1 MALTLLADRHL
12 IQAEPEQNLLAACL
26 AANVD
31 IPYFCWH
38 PALGAV
44 GSCRQCAV
52 KIFDGPA
59 DTTGRIVMACM
70 TKPAPAC
77 ASPSTTAR
85 PPHSAKR

>member
-1 MALTLLADRHL
+1 MALNLFADGQL
-12 IQAEPEQNLLAACL
+12 IRAEPEQNLLSACL
-26 AANVD
+26 AAQLD

-52 KIFDGPA
+52 KVFDGPA

-70 TKPAPAC
+70 TQPAAAAPLDG
-77 ASPSTTAR
+77 R
-85 PPHSAKR
+85 L